1 MDEICVALDT
11 EMTGT
16 QPGTDEII
24 EIAAVK
30 FRGDEVLDTFSQL
43 VRPRR
48 SVPLKIT
55 RLTGITPEMLQD
67 APRFRE
73 VGQAFATFLSN
84 HALVGHSVGF
94 DIGMLRAQ
102 GLTINQPVYDTFD
115 LATLLLPQASV
126 YALSAL
132 ADYLHIT
139 HPDDHRALQDADV
152 SRQVFLQLVRRL
164 ENMDLRELTEVSKLM
179 EQTGMSS
186 SVLFGTILQS
196 RARRVWDKKGSE
208 QKARLEMARRLQSGD
223 DDGLPRR
230 HVTPNQYES
239 LRPTGNTH
247 PLDPERITAYFAPDG
262 LLAQQFPRYEYREQQ
277 ARMAQQVTEA
287 FNTGETLLVE
297 AGTGTGKSMAYLIP
311 AALFAVQRGER
322 VVISTNTINL
332 QDQLFTKDIPDVR
345 RMLTQERIREGV
357 QSTDDE
363 ASPLKAALL
372 KGRSNYLCL
381 KRYRTMLR
389 EENLQPHEAR
399 ALLKVRLWLATTTTG
414 DRSELL
420 LLDNELA
427 AWRRLESTPDTCAGS
442 ECRSECYFYRARRK
456 ADAAHLVVVNHALL
470 LADIAAQSNVL
481 PEYAHVIIDEAH
493 NLEEVATDQ
502 FGFAVDQGAL
512 IQLLDNLYNT
522 SGVQSVS
529 GFFSEYPRYL
539 RDTPADTDDNRERA
553 QQIIQPA
560 VGAIERARIASTA
573 FFQSLHTFADGVME
587 TNNGYDPRIRLTPA
601 LRKRPLWNATTQA
614 WENLE
619 LLLNEIGDAIGK
631 FESFVF
637 DLEDAGI
644 PEYEEL
650 RLRVE
655 TLRRECT
662 DIRVQTGHMLHGDD
676 DLICWLSI
684 DQMRNTLSLRSAP
697 LAVDE
702 LLQTQL
708 FGEKETSILTS
719 ATLSVDE
726 QFGYVKQ
733 RLGLVEPLE
742 LQLDSPFDYE
752 QQALLYIPDDIPAPN
767 QHGYQGA
774 VEQAIIDLAIATEG
788 RMLVLFTATS
798 ALRQTYQS
806 IQEPL
811 EEHEIVVL
819 GQGIDGSRR
828 SLLERFKEWNRTVLL
843 GTSSFWEGVDIVG
856 DALSALVIVKLP
868 FSVPGDPI
876 VAARSEQF
884 SDPFGEYSVPQSI
897 LRFKQG
903 FGRLIRSRTDHG
915 LVVVLDKRLVVKN
928 YGQKFLQSL
937 PPTTV
942 RRGALRR
949 LPGLAARFLGKKA

>member
-48 SVPLKIT
+48 TLPLKIT
-55 RLTGITPEMLQD
+55 RLTGITPEMLTD

-132 ADYLHIT
+132 ADHLHIS

-164 ENMDLRELTEVSKLM
+164 ENMDLRELTEVTKLM

-186 SVLFGTILQS
+186 SVLFTTILQS
-196 RARRVWDKKGSE
+196 RARRVWDLKGSE

-223 DDGLPRR
+223 DDGAPRR
-230 HVTPNQYES
+230 HATPPQYES
-239 LRPTGNTH
+239 LRPTGNTN
-247 PLDPERITAYFAPDG
+247 PLDPERVAAYFAPDG
-262 LLAQQFPRYEYREQQ
+262 WLAQQFPRYEHREQQ
-277 ARMAQQVTEA
+277 ASMAQHVTTA
-287 FNTGETLLVE
+287 FNAGETLLVE

-311 AALFAVQRGER
+311 AALFAMQRGER

-332 QDQLFTKDIPDVR
+332 QDQLFHKDIPDVQ
-345 RMLTQERIREGV
+345 RMVASEQNVTE
-357 QSTDDE
+357 E
-363 ASPLKAALL
+363 ATPLKAALL

-381 KRYRTMLR
+381 KRYRAMLR

-399 ALLKVRLWLATTTTG
+399 ALLKVRLWLPTTTTG

-420 LLDNELA
+420 LLDNEIA
-427 AWRRLESTPDTCAGS
+427 AWRRLEATPDTCTGS
-442 ECRSECYFYRARRK
+442 ECRNECYFYRARRR

-481 PEYAHVIIDEAH
+481 PDYAHVIIDEAH

-539 RDTPADTDDNRERA
+539 RDTAADTDDNRERA
-553 QQIIQPA
+553 QQITQPA
-560 VGAIERARIASTA
+560 VGAIERARIAGTA
-573 FFQSLHTFADGVME
+573 FFQSLYTFADGVNE
-587 TNNGYDPRIRLTPA
+587 SNNGYDPRIRLTPA
-601 LRKRPLWNATTQA
+601 MRKRPLWNATTQA
-614 WENLE
+614 WENLA
-619 LLLNEIGDAIGK
+619 LLLTEIGDAIGK
-631 FESFVF
+631 FESFVL
-637 DLEDAGI
+637 DLEDDGI

-655 TLRRECT
+655 TLKRECT
-662 DIRVQTGHMLHGDD
+662 AIRVQTGQMMDGDD
-676 DLICWLSI
+676 DLICWISI

-708 FGEKETSILTS
+708 FTLKETSILTS

-726 QFGYVKQ
+726 QFSYVKQ
-733 RLGLVEPLE
+733 RLGLPEPLE

-767 QHGYQGA
+767 QHGYQGM

-798 ALRQTYQS
+798 ALRLTYQN

-811 EEHEIVVL
+811 EAHEIVVL

-828 SLLERFKEWNRTVLL
+828 SLLERFQEWNRTVLL

-903 FGRLIRSRTDHG
+903 FGRLIRSRSDHG

-942 RRGALRR
+942 RRGALHR
-949 LPGLAARFLGKKA
+949 LPGLAARFLGKKP